1 MKINMTSKL
10 YESVQSVSEDTRSLV
25 KKSTLES
32 IQTEELVE
40 AEGDA
45 ICPKCGEKYDSHLA
59 AISRFDNKTEICPDC
74 GTAEAIENMFG
85 SVSDPHVFDT
95 AVEEP
100 VNEEVTIDTPTQE
113 DLDKDEEENKAKS
126 KEEIEA
132 RAAELKLALEDGA
145 MSDDEKSEV
154 QKEIAEL
161 ENSLNESVDW
171 TSNPLWVEII
181 NKIDR
186 NIYSMEKEEAI
197 ALLEQIKKDCDVFIN
212 TLK

>member
-10 YESVQSVSEDTRSLV
+10 YESVQTVNEDTHSLV

-32 IQTEELVE
+32 IQTEELIE

-45 ICPKCGEKYDSHLA
+45 ICPKCGERYDSHLA

-95 AVEEP
+95 VAEEP

-132 RAAELKLALEDGA
+132 RIAELKLALEDGA

-161 ENSLNESVDW
+161 EGSLNECDKIEE
-171 TSNPLWVEII
+171 VE
-181 NKIDR
+181 D
-186 NIYSMEKEEAI
+186 
-197 ALLEQIKKDCDVFIN
+197 
-212 TLK
+212 